1 MDFIVLAKEGV
12 RGFKSGDIMTIR
24 DIPDEMLERLLKT
37 KAIEKIEVKNK
48 AILSPVNS
56 KNGAESEKDI

>member
-1 MDFIVLAKEGV
+1 MDFKVLAKEGV
-12 RGFKSGDIMTIR
+12 RGFKTGDIMTIR

-56 KNGAESEKDI
+56 KKGAESEKDI